1 MLVVNYLI
9 EQLRSCA
16 AYNKSVQ
23 VAPAAILWTD
33 IDCQWQSAM
42 PYIKQQLPELFE
54 LGDYKP
60 DERTGPAIWVKC
72 AIAGK
77 LEECPLPDGYTP
89 IIYLPGVGRKD
100 LRAIEQCPEFLKPLA
115 ELQYRGGWWAYNSAG
130 RDWSVGSFLTNPKVG
145 LSLDLA
151 KDKKTQEAILKVLP
165 DLLET
170 PSSKLQGKKLEAED
184 FYSIILDDPIR
195 DVLGWLNNPEEK
207 TEQWQ
212 GSKWDIFSQS
222 CASRL
227 HFMPETS
234 QVGVALDKLCDA
246 HDEWQSVWERFEE
259 TAGNLPKLVEKLR
272 NVYPSGLAFNP
283 QNYLSENIRDEKAI
297 EDVLKSLVGLSRDAI
312 KEKLSVLWVK
322 QQERK
327 TWLWTT
333 LGLSPW
339 LSILEELITVLDH
352 TEVRFNGADL
362 DTMAE
367 HYKQRFWQADAAV
380 LRCMANTQD
389 IHQHE
394 LVANILAAVYT
405 PWLTDVTINF
415 QRLVGLKGYPGRN
428 VIEERAASYNVGSEV
443 TFFVDGLRFD
453 TAKMLESKLVS
464 FGISVDLQSTWSAA
478 PSLTATAKP
487 AVTPLTEFLTGLEDN
502 DDFKPALTDSQA
514 TFSNHYL
521 QKLLSDKGWQ
531 YLDGLETGE
540 PKGLAWVQTGDL
552 DNLGHEQQQKMPYFI
567 DKVLDDVVARIRG
580 LLDAGWQRIHIVTDH
595 GWLWVPDSDGLPKAE
610 LSKSLGKNRQRR
622 CAILKDNVKGEGLVV
637 PWHWNSSVS
646 VAMAPGISAYVKG
659 DNYNHGGVSLQEC
672 LTPVLQIKRID
683 GF

>member
-1 MLVVNYLI
+1 MLIVEYLKK
-9 EQLRSCA
+9 QLRESA

-77 LEECPLPDGYTP
+77 LEECPIPDGLTP

-115 ELQYRGGWWAYNSAG
+115 ELQYRGSWWAYNSAG

-151 KDKKTQEAILKVLP
+151 KDKKTQEAILKVLR

-170 PSSKLQGKKLEAED
+170 PASKLQGKKLEAED
-184 FYSIILDDPIR
+184 FYSIVLDDPIR

-207 TEQWQ
+207 AEQWQ
-212 GSKWDIFSQS
+212 GSKWEIFSQS
-222 CASRL
+222 CATR
-227 HFMPETS
+227 FDFTPKTN

-259 TAGNLPKLVEKLR
+259 TAGNLPKLIEKLR

-428 VIEERAASYNVGSEV
+428 VIEERSASYNVGSEV

-514 TFSNHYL
+514 IFSSHYL

-580 LLDAGWQRIHIVTDH
+580 LLDAGWQRIRIVTDH
-595 GWLWVPDSDGLPKAE
+595 GWLWVPDSDGLPKAD

-637 PWHWNSSVS
+637 PWHWNPSVS

-683 GF
+683 

>member
-1 MLVVNYLI
+1 MLIVEYLKK
-9 EQLRSCA
+9 QLRESA

-77 LEECPLPDGYTP
+77 LEECPIPDGLTP

-115 ELQYRGGWWAYNSAG
+115 ELQYRGSWWAYNSAG

-151 KDKKTQEAILKVLP
+151 KDKKTQEAILKVLR

-170 PSSKLQGKKLEAED
+170 PVSKLQGKKLEAED
-184 FYSIILDDPIR
+184 FYSIVLDDPIR

-207 TEQWQ
+207 AEQWQ
-212 GSKWDIFSQS
+212 GSKWEIFSQS
-222 CASRL
+222 CATR
-227 HFMPETS
+227 FDFTPQTS
-234 QVGVALDKLCDA
+234 QIGVALDKLCDA

-259 TAGNLPKLVEKLR
+259 TAGNLPNVVEKLR
-272 NVYPSGLAFNP
+272 NVYPSGLAFNS

-297 EDVLKSLVGLSRDAI
+297 EDALKSLVGQSRDAI
-312 KEKLSVLWVK
+312 KEKLSLLWVK
-322 QQERK
+322 QQDRK
-327 TWLWTT
+327 AWLWTS

-339 LSILEELITVLDH
+339 LSILEELIAVLEY

-367 HYKQRFWQADAAV
+367 HYKQRFWQADASV

-394 LVANILAAVYT
+394 LVANILSELYT
-405 PWLTDVTINF
+405 PWLEEVTLNF

-428 VIEERAASYNVGSEV
+428 VIEEQSASYNVGSEV

-453 TAKMLESKLVS
+453 TAKMLESKLAS
-464 FGISVDLQSTWSAA
+464 FGVSVDLQSTWSAA
-478 PSLTATAKP
+478 PSLTATAKA
-487 AVTPLTEFLTGLEDN
+487 AVTPLTEFLTGLDDN
-502 DDFKPALTDSQA
+502 DDFKPALTDSEA
-514 TFSNHYL
+514 TFSSHYL

-531 YLDGLETGE
+531 YLEGLETGD
-540 PKGLAWVQTGDL
+540 PVGFAWVQTGDL
-552 DNLGHEQQQKMPYFI
+552 DNLGHEQQEKMPYFI
-567 DKVLDDVVARIRG
+567 DKVLDDVAARIRG
-580 LLDAGWQRIHIVTDH
+580 LLDVGWQRIRVVTDH

-622 CAILKDNVKGEGLVV
+622 CAILKDNVKGDGLVV

-672 LTPVLQIKRID
+672 LTPVLHIKRID
-683 GF
+683 

>member
-1 MLVVNYLI
+1 MLIVEYLKK
-9 EQLRSCA
+9 QLRESA

-77 LEECPLPDGYTP
+77 LEECPIPDGLTP

-115 ELQYRGGWWAYNSAG
+115 ELQYRGSWWAYNSAG

-151 KDKKTQEAILKVLP
+151 KDKKTQEAILKVLR

-170 PSSKLQGKKLEAED
+170 PASKLQGKKLEAED
-184 FYSIILDDPIR
+184 FYSIVLDDPIR

-207 TEQWQ
+207 AEQWQ
-212 GSKWDIFSQS
+212 GSKWEIFSQS
-222 CASRL
+222 CATR
-227 HFMPETS
+227 FDFTPKTN

-428 VIEERAASYNVGSEV
+428 VIEERSASYNVGSEV

-514 TFSNHYL
+514 IFSSHYL

-580 LLDAGWQRIHIVTDH
+580 LLDAGWQRIRIVTDH
-595 GWLWVPDSDGLPKAE
+595 GWLWVPDSDGLPKAD

-637 PWHWNSSVS
+637 PWHWNPSVS

-683 GF
+683 